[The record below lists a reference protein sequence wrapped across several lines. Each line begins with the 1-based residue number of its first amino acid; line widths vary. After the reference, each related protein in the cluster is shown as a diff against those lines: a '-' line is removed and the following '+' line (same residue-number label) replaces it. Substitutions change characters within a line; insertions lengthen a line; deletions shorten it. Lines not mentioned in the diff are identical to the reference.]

1 MKESSKRATER
12 VTNPQCNLQ
21 PGAQEVVE
29 MIDVVGASL
38 VEKLSVRQRVE
49 HVEILSRRRIDVRIE
64 VVMTQKLVLV
74 MESSDELRAC
84 VSHAVSMAENGAK
97 VKRWWTVW

>member
-1 MKESSKRATER
+1 MRATER

-38 VEKLSVRQRVE
+38 VEKLSIRQRVE
-49 HVEILSRRRIDVRIE
+49 HVEILSRRRIYVRIE
-64 VVMTQKLVLV
+64 VVMAQKLVLM
-74 MESSDELRAC
+74 MESSDELRAVDVEC
-84 VSHAVSMAENGAK
+84 VSHAVSMAENRGK
-97 VKRWWTVW
+97 VKG